1 MKRFTGI
8 QTRFKIYRE
17 DNDEEVTDLLGYRTE
32 ISYDIMFNVE
42 NRPDIGSGATLQEAV
57 DNMVD
62 ISVDLSCEAPSLAVV
77 SLMGELSNNEVELS
91 EFLPYLRAEIQV
103 MEDKYLEITGL
114 KLDDLSLTGSV
125 DNVVFEVDFGNG
137 LATNVELK
145 DGQVEY
151 SEPGDKPAS
160 ALDMV
165 CFIDGEEIGSVQN
178 FDVSYSRS
186 IESQRG
192 IQSYEEGE
200 RRLPDEITEG
210 YMELSWDFDVETTK
224 DSDVLFD
231 KAFDSEDGS
240 LADYSTEKNV
250 KVEIGDEYIELS
262 GCKVDSI
269 GSTIGLDGEEPVVLN
284 LFGEG
289 REAVIDLGGE

>member
-57 DNMVD
+57 DNIVD
-62 ISVDLSCEAPSLAVV
+62 ISVDLSCEAPSLSVV

-114 KLDDLSLTGSV
+114 KLDDLSLSGSV
-125 DNVVFEVDFGNG
+125 DNIVFEVDFGNG
-137 LATNVELK
+137 LATGVELK

-160 ALDMV
+160 VLDMV

-178 FDVSYSRS
+178 FDISYSRS

-200 RRLPDEITEG
+200 RRLPDEVTEG

-240 LADYSTEKNV
+240 LADYSTEKDV
-250 KVEIGDEYIELS
+250 KVEIGDEYIEL
-262 GCKVDSI
+262 GGGKVDSI

-289 REAVIDLGGE
+289 REAVIVLGGE